1 MSTLAVVLVLTWL
14 GGISVLLNDFWTQTL
29 TLIKAQPKDR
39 LTLAG
44 SWGKFITRPHS
55 AFLVAESKL
64 QDSYFLLDL
73 GYPKD
78 ACCAF
83 EYTPTDPGKA

>member
-1 MSTLAVVLVLTWL
+1 MGPVNTLAVVLVLTWL
-14 GGISVLLNDFWTQTL
+14 RGISLLLSDFWTQTL

-55 AFLVAESKL
+55 AFLVDESKL
-64 QDSYFLLDL
+64 QASYLLL
-73 GYPKD
+73 G
-78 ACCAF
+78 
-83 EYTPTDPGKA
+83 PGVSQGCLLRL